1 MCIVLSVDISHCYE
15 YLQSAMFCWSRYT
28 AVCSFDCSNKTICKP
43 LEPPACISRVLSITC
58 VCVCVCAQSLSHV
71 QLSVTLWII
80 TRQATLSMGFFSQ
93 EYCSELL
100 FPSSGDLSDPGIKLA
115 SPISPALQADSFP
128 AEQSRKPY
136 LLPH

>member
-1 MCIVLSVDISHCYE
+1 
-15 YLQSAMFCWSRYT
+15 
-28 AVCSFDCSNKTICKP
+28 
-43 LEPPACISRVLSITC
+43 
-58 VCVCVCAQSLSHV
+58 
-71 QLSVTLWII
+71 
-80 TRQATLSMGFFSQ
+80 MGFFSQ

-100 FPSSGDLSDPGIKLA
+100 FPPSGDLSDPGIKLA